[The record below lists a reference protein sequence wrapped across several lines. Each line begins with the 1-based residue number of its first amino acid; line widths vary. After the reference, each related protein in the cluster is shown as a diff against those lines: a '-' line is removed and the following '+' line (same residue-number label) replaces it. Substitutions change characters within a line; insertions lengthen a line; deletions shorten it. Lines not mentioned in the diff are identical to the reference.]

1 MIGMIAAVSKNSV
14 IGVDGHLPFDYPED
28 MKHFRKTT
36 ANSTIIMGRKTW
48 ESIGRVLPKRRNMVI
63 SRTPVEMEGVETFDS
78 LAHAIMIA
86 RLNSSPF
93 GASIWLIG
101 GASIYE
107 EGMQYADEIHLTLT
121 PDVITAP
128 NAVKFPWINPQQF
141 AVRELR
147 PLVEENNTLMFA
159 IYSKI

>member
-1 MIGMIAAVSKNSV
+1 MIGMIAAVSKNGV
-14 IGVDGHLPFDYPED
+14 IGIDNKIPWNYPED
-28 MKHFRKTT
+28 MKYFRKTT

-63 SRTPVEMEGVETFDS
+63 SRTPVEVEGVETFDS

-86 RLNSSPF
+86 RVNSSPF

-128 NAVKFPWINPQQF
+128 GAVKFPWISPQQF

-147 PLVEENNTLMFA
+147 PLADGDSTLMFS